1 MVLFKFYLGF
11 IQVLFKF
18 NKIKAGY
25 EKKKRKYETALIQ
38 LGLVFRRLRAVSPAN
53 KRQKKKAYFNV
64 EK

>member
-25 EKKKRKYETALIQ
+25 EKKKRKYETALDLFLINCTKWA
-38 LGLVFRRLRAVSPAN
+38 GAGSGRFFCIMA
-53 KRQKKKAYFNV
+53 
-64 EK
+64 